1 MKDPLIILIVI
12 LAIVIVW
19 RGPKTLPQIGRMLG
33 RGVKEARR
41 EAAEIK
47 VDIHK
52 DDGTATTNA
61 APVAPAAAPVAP
73 AAAPVA
79 PAAAPVAPTTPVPG
93 PPGSGAPGP
102 GGPGPA

>member
-52 DDGTATTNA
+52 DGAATTN
-61 APVAPAAAPVAP
+61 AAPVAP

-93 PPGSGAPGP
+93 PPGSGTPGP

>member
-52 DDGTATTNA
+52 DDGAATTNA

-102 GGPGPA
+102 GGSGPA

>member
-73 AAAPVA
+73 
-79 PAAAPVAPTTPVPG
+79 TTPVPG

>member
-79 PAAAPVAPTTPVPG
+79 PAAAPVAPTTSVPG

>member
-41 EAAEIK
+41 EAADIK
-47 VDIHK
+47 DDIHK
-52 DDGTATTNA
+52 DEGSATTIA
-61 APVAPAAAPVAP
+61 APAAPPATP
-73 AAAPVA
+73 AA
-79 PAAAPVAPTTPVPG
+79 PTAPVPG
-93 PPGSGAPGP
+93 PPGSGTPGP

>member
-1 MKDPLIILIVI
+1 MKDPILILVVI
-12 LAIVIVW
+12 LVVVIIW
-19 RGPKTLPQIGRMLG
+19 RGPKTLPQIGNMLG

-52 DDGTATTNA
+52 DEGATTTI
-61 APVAPAAAPVAP
+61 
-73 AAAPVA
+73 AAPVA
-79 PAAAPVAPTTPVPG
+79 PAAAPVAPTTPVTG

>member
-52 DDGTATTNA
+52 DDGAATTNA
-61 APVAPAAAPVAP
+61 APVAPAAP
-73 AAAPVA
+73 
-79 PAAAPVAPTTPVPG
+79 PVAPTTPVPG

>member
-52 DDGTATTNA
+52 DDGAATTNA

-73 AAAPVA
+73 
-79 PAAAPVAPTTPVPG
+79 TTPLTG
-93 PPGSGAPGP
+93 PPGSGTPGP

>member
-47 VDIHK
+47 DDIHK
-52 DDGTATTNA
+52 DDGAATTN
-61 APVAPAAAPVAP
+61 
-73 AAAPVA
+73 AAPVA

>member
-19 RGPKTLPQIGRMLG
+19 RGPKTLPQIGHMLG

-47 VDIHK
+47 TDIRK
-52 DDGTATTNA
+52 DDPA
-61 APVAPAAAPVAP
+61 AAAVAPAPPPVAPAATPVAP
-73 AAAPVA
+73 A
-79 PAAAPVAPTTPVPG
+79 TPVPA
-93 PPGSGAPGP
+93 PPDPGTPGP
-102 GGPGPA
+102 GAAGPA

>member
-73 AAAPVA
+73 A
-79 PAAAPVAPTTPVPG
+79 TPVPG

-102 GGPGPA
+102 GGPGPG

>member
-52 DDGTATTNA
+52 DDGAATTN
-61 APVAPAAAPVAP
+61 
-73 AAAPVA
+73 AAPVA

>member
-79 PAAAPVAPTTPVPG
+79 PTTPVPG

-102 GGPGPA
+102 GGPGPAWFDPSG